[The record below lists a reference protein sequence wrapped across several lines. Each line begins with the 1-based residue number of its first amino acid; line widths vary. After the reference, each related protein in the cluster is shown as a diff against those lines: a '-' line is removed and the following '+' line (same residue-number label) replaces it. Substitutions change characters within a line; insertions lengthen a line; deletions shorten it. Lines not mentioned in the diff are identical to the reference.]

1 MYRVHSLEHPC
12 PDMLIYLQN
21 IGMGVVLVLFIDIE
35 NLLIHATFADI
46 NNVEYNINIETY
58 HLTGK
63 NIMFFIQI
71 KDNI

>member
-1 MYRVHSLEHPC
+1 M
-12 PDMLIYLQN
+12 
-21 IGMGVVLVLFIDIE
+21 LVLFINIE
-35 NLLIHATFADI
+35 NLKYLSIHATFANI

-58 HLTGK
+58 HLTGT